1 MLKKSETEGVSLS
14 TFGVRLEQQPLQPIQ
29 LKICHL
35 NPLEKRIG
43 TRIALTSSACLRLAE
58 TRFKKGMMSMEN
70 CAIYQSWKPC
80 TQKNVYD
87 NNQKYEKRLAS
98 KLSIDFD

>member
-35 NPLEKRIG
+35 SPLEKRIG
-43 TRIALTSSACLRLAE
+43 TRIALTSSARLRLAE
-58 TRFKKGMMSMEN
+58 TRLRKGMMSMEN

-80 TQKNVYD
+80 TQNNVYN
-87 NNQKYEKRLAS
+87 NNQKYEM
-98 KLSIDFD
+98 F